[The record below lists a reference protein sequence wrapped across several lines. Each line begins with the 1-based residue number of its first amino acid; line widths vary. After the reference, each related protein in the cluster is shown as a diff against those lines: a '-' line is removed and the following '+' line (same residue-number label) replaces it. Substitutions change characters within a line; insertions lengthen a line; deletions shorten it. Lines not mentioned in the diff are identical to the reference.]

1 MSRKRSLW
9 SFLFVGLLLFVL
21 IFAGCADEP
30 AEDPVDEPD
39 EEVDEDVDEEEEAEP
54 DEDLYEGD
62 LLANSVWPEDNHQTR
77 ALYELSERLQ
87 AATDGRVGFNIQSGG
102 ALGYTDP
109 ELITGVRDG
118 IVPVSTIMA
127 SGAAGEE
134 PLLDVT
140 TLPFLLR
147 DYDEARLFYDTYKP
161 YFNEILEDKWNQKL
175 LLVSPWPGA
184 GIWTQHP
191 VESVDDMVGLETRTY
206 DRNGALVMEAAGGTP
221 HPLPFS
227 EVYSS
232 LATGVIDSVIT
243 STPTAVDAKFWE
255 VLDYYTPMFMT
266 LGMEMFVINMDEFN
280 AMDSGT
286 QETLLS
292 VAAELEDDLWNNIA
306 EIDRENEQIC
316 VDNGI
321 EVVEPPDQYFEDIA
335 AVTSEIR
342 EEWLQEQAPPEAQ
355 QIVDEFNEKV
365 GR

>member
-1 MSRKRSLW
+1 MGRKSVFL
-9 SFLFVGLLLFVL
+9 SFLVVSLLVFALV
-21 IFAGCADEP
+21 FAGCAEEP
-30 AEDPVDEPD
+30 VEEPVDEPD
-39 EEVDEDVDEEEEAEP
+39 EEVDEVDEAEP
-54 DEDLYEGD
+54 DEDLYEAE
-62 LLANSVWPEDNHQTR
+62 LLTNSVWPEDNHQTQ
-77 ALYELSERLQ
+77 ALYELSDRLEG
-87 AATDGRVGFNIQSGG
+87 ATDGRVSFNVQSGG

-109 ELITGVRDG
+109 ELIAGVRDG
-118 IVPVSTIMA
+118 IVPVSAIMM

-140 TLPFLLR
+140 TLPFLMQN
-147 DYDEARLFYDTYKP
+147 YDEARLFCEVYTP
-161 YFNEILEDKWNQKL
+161 YFDELLADKWNQKL
-175 LLVSPWPGA
+175 LLISPWPGA

-191 VESVDDMVGLETRTY
+191 VESVEDMEGLETRTY
-206 DRNGALVMEAAGGTP
+206 DRNGALVMEAVGGTP

-243 STPTAVDAKFWE
+243 STPTAVDANFWE
-255 VLDYYTPMFMT
+255 VLDYFTPMFMT

-292 VAAELEDDLWNNIA
+292 VAAELEDDLWDQIE

-321 EVVEPPDQYFEDIA
+321 EVVDPPQEFFDDIA
-335 AVTSEIR
+335 EVTENIR
-342 EEWLQEQAPPEAQ
+342 EEWLEDAPPEAQ
-355 QIVDEFNEKV
+355 QIVDEFYEKV
-365 GR
+365 DR

>member
-1 MSRKRSLW
+1 MGRKSVFL
-9 SFLFVGLLLFVL
+9 SFLVVSLLVFALV
-21 IFAGCADEP
+21 FAGCAEEP
-30 AEDPVDEPD
+30 VEEPVDEPD
-39 EEVDEDVDEEEEAEP
+39 EEVDEVDEAEP
-54 DEDLYEGD
+54 DEDLYEAE
-62 LLANSVWPEDNHQTR
+62 LLTNSVWPEDNHQTQ
-77 ALYELSERLQ
+77 ALHELSDRLEE
-87 AATDGRVGFNIQSGG
+87 ATDGRVSFQIESGG

-109 ELITGVRDG
+109 ELIAGVRDG
-118 IVPVSTIMA
+118 IVPVSAIMM

-147 DYDEARLFYDTYKP
+147 DYEEARLFCDVYTP
-161 YFNEILEDKWNQKL
+161 YFQEILEEKWNQKL

-191 VESVDDMVGLETRTY
+191 VESVEDMEGLETRTY
-206 DRNGALVMEAAGGTP
+206 DRNGALVMEAVGGTP

-243 STPTAVDAKFWE
+243 STPTAVDANFWE

-266 LGMEMFVINMDEFN
+266 LGMEMFVINLDEFN

-292 VAAELEDDLWNNIA
+292 VAAELEDDLWDQIE

-321 EVVEPPDQYFEDIA
+321 EVVDPPQEFFDDIA
-335 AVTSEIR
+335 EVTENIR
-342 EEWLQEQAPPEAQ
+342 EEWLEDAPPEAQ
-355 QIVDEFNEKV
+355 QIVDEFYEKV
-365 GR
+365 DR